1 MGVRFLPRAHLPI
14 LIKSSP
20 INPHKPTRN
29 PLRTW
34 TSTMPTLTQHLV
46 QALSDVD
53 PYSLSIREA
62 RDTIGRTHALS
73 PPDANAKLVKGQ
85 AMGWLTT
92 GLSLAPASL
101 AGVGTVCPHSTP
113 QCRAFCVAGSG
124 NAIAFSNVTEARIAL
139 TRKLHAHPLA
149 FVRVLLEDLE
159 TYASAAQAQGMRLA
173 ARLNVFSDLQWEDI
187 APVLFEVAQAI
198 KAPLYDYTKIPDRIT
213 PPGYQL
219 TLSHSEVNC
228 LADRVP
234 ELCAAGYNVAIP
246 FAVNRSDPLPRAYRG
261 IRVVDGDASDLR
273 FLDPRGVVVGL
284 RSKVTKAGKA
294 QATGRFVVLP

>member
-1 MGVRFLPRAHLPI
+1 
-14 LIKSSP
+14 
-20 INPHKPTRN
+20 
-29 PLRTW
+29 
-34 TSTMPTLTQHLV
+34 MPTLTQHLV

-53 PYSLSIREA
+53 PYSLTIREA
-62 RDTIGRTHALS
+62 RDTIGRTHVLS
-73 PPDANAKLVKGQ
+73 SPDANIKLAKGQ

-124 NAIAFSNVTEARIAL
+124 NAIAFSNVTEARIRL
-139 TRKLHAHPLA
+139 THKLHAHPLA

-159 TYASAAQAQGMRLA
+159 TYASAARSQGMRLA

-187 APVLFEVAQAI
+187 APVLFEVAQVL
-198 KAPLYDYTKIPDRIT
+198 KVPLYDYTKIPNRVT
-213 PPGYQL
+213 SPGYQL
-219 TLSHSEVNC
+219 TLSHSEINN

-234 ELCAAGYNVAIP
+234 ELCGSGYNVAIP
-246 FAVNRSDPLPRAYRG
+246 FAVNRGDPLPARYRG

-273 FLDPRGVVVGL
+273 FLDPRGVAVGL
-284 RSKVTKAGKA
+284 RSKITKAGKA
-294 QATGRFVVLP
+294 QAAGRFVVLP